1 MGLRII
7 YSGRFRTGR
16 LRMLVLVLVFAH
28 LRETRCRTNG
38 EPLEASRKV
47 LAQCCVV
54 WIGVLG
60 GDPSDPSF

>member
-16 LRMLVLVLVFAH
+16 LRMLVLVLVFAD

-38 EPLEASRKV
+38 EPLEASRKI

-54 WIGVLG
+54 WIGMLG